1 MRVTTPCV
9 FQQSLLPLLSSC
21 SIFVRCNLSNQACV
35 TLQCRPMR
43 LPEFWRTN
51 LHCVWR
57 DWGAIAPTVR
67 ERVRSITKQSSHY
80 DEVNRRSSVLDTRTL
95 NIISEWNP
103 SHAITKTA
111 FQWDSFLL
119 HQFNSREMW
128 SYFPPIKGQYMTCLS
143 FIPITKWR
151 KKNRGSGP
159 NEPRFRRYS
168 AIKAAICNLAIAT
181 SAMFLDAKCSFAN
194 SSSHVLNT
202 QKRDTEF
209 AAALANKPS

>member
-1 MRVTTPCV
+1 M
-9 FQQSLLPLLSSC
+9 QS
-21 SIFVRCNLSNQACV
+21 
-35 TLQCRPMR
+35 
-43 LPEFWRTN
+43 
-51 LHCVWR
+51 
-57 DWGAIAPTVR
+57 
-67 ERVRSITKQSSHY
+67 KQSSLCHPTMQAYEAAWVLTNKFTLCLAWLRGNCSHCAREGEEHHQAKSHY
-80 DEVNRRSSVLDTRTL
+80 DEVNHRSSVLDTRTL

-128 SYFPPIKGQYMTCLS
+128 SHFPPIKGQYMTCLS

-181 SAMFLDAKCSFAN
+181 SAMFLDAK
-194 SSSHVLNT
+194 
-202 QKRDTEF
+202 
-209 AAALANKPS
+209 